1 MHIFGDNGQPICS
14 SEPARVAALVFR
26 ADMMPRI
33 TPPSGWRGTAS
44 WAYGIRKT
52 PTSGGPP
59 NTKSVIYAALG
70 LPPGG
75 TPSISPIPPEALVV
89 VDVAEAASLRLSLV
103 ALTML
108 AAIPVRAHS

>member
-1 MHIFGDNGQPICS
+1 MLLGTRTGRGAGFPGQHDAPYHPAFGMARDSFMGLRH
-14 SEPARVAALVFR
+14 SEN
-26 ADMMPRI
+26 
-33 TPPSGWRGTAS
+33 
-44 WAYGIRKT
+44 AYI
-52 PTSGGPP
+52 GGPP

>member
-1 MHIFGDNGQPICS
+1 MLLGTRTGRGAGFPGRHDAPYHPAFGMARDSFMGLRH
-14 SEPARVAALVFR
+14 SENAYLGGTPQHEIGHLRCAR
-26 ADMMPRI
+26 
-33 TPPSGWRGTAS
+33 
-44 WAYGIRKT
+44 
-52 PTSGGPP
+52 PT
-59 NTKSVIYAALG
+59 
-70 LPPGG
+70 PGG

>member
-1 MHIFGDNGQPICS
+1 MLLGTRTGRGAGFPGRHDAPYHPAFGMARDSFMGLRH
-14 SEPARVAALVFR
+14 SENAYL
-26 ADMMPRI
+26 
-33 TPPSGWRGTAS
+33 TPPTRNRSSMLRS
-44 WAYGIRKT
+44 AYPR
-52 PTSGGPP
+52 
-59 NTKSVIYAALG
+59 
-70 LPPGG
+70 G